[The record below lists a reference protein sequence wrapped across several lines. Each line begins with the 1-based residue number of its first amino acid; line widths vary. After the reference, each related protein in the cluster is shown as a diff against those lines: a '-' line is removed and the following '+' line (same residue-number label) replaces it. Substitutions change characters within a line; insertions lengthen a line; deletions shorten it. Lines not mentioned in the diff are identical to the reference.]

1 MLSVAAFDAS
11 TASLTRLLR
20 QVPLPG
26 EQLGRQP
33 GEPSGAGWADWS
45 IWRTPELRWVTGM
58 LLDSASASLHT
69 VWLTAGAFIGAVS
82 GAWVG
87 GQAGQELATNT
98 LGSFFSSSPG
108 HVLAEC
114 YAMLQID
121 SMASVKE
128 VRRAHRLRSRI
139 FHPDKGGTN
148 EQMTRLNLCKEIVE
162 IAHKN
167 H

>member
-1 MLSVAAFDAS
+1 MLDHIRG
-11 TASLTRLLR
+11 L
-20 QVPLPG
+20 
-26 EQLGRQP
+26 
-33 GEPSGAGWADWS
+33 
-45 IWRTPELRWVTGM
+45 I
-58 LLDSASASLHT
+58 HT

-114 YAMLQID
+114 YAMLEVG

-128 VRRAHRLRSRI
+128 VRRAHRLKSRT
-139 FHPDKGGTN
+139 FHPDKGGSN

-167 H
+167 HR